1 MTEWKLIAESNKKKA
16 LTKPTAKPGEI
27 TNYWDREDPVYHSV
41 VVKVLKR
48 TGNKVQFAVWHHETD
63 ELLLKKGKPY
73 TIDLSD
79 YLNVLNELPSTA
91 AQATKAKPY
100 GLLFV
105 TDSWAKANGV
115 SLRDTGNGKV
125 PRTSSI

>member
-1 MTEWKLIAESNKKKA
+1 MTEWKLTAESNKKKA
-16 LTKPTAKPGEI
+16 NTKPTAKPAEI
-27 TNYWDREDPVYHSV
+27 TTYWDREDPVYHSL

-48 TGNKVQFAVWHHETD
+48 VGTKIQFAVWSPETD

-73 TIDLSD
+73 SINLAD
-79 YLNVLNELPSTA
+79 YLNVLDELPSTA
-91 AQATKAKPY
+91 KLASKKKPF

-115 SLRDTGNGKV
+115 SLRDGGNGKV
-125 PRTSSI
+125 PRPASL